1 MNKLKALIVGA
12 TGATGRELVKL
23 LLENENF
30 ESVTIFVRTI
40 PDISHPKLIIH
51 KIDFSR
57 LHEYEHL
64 IIGDVLFS
72 ALGTTLKDAG
82 SKELQYIIDFD
93 YQYEFA
99 KFAAKNKVSFYSLVS
114 SAGANY
120 KSLFFYP
127 KIKGELEEAIKKLCF
142 KKIQIFQPSF
152 LVRQEDVIRTGEKI
166 GIFFFSILN
175 RIGLLKSLRPIS
187 VKYLAQKMISM
198 IFDENE
204 EKIRVLKL
212 KDIVKK

>member
-1 MNKLKALIVGA
+1 MNKLKALVVGA
-12 TGATGRELVKL
+12 TGATGRELVKF

-30 ESVTIFVRTI
+30 ESVTIFVRTV
-40 PDISHPKLIIH
+40 PDILHPKLIIH

-99 KFAAKNKVSFYSLVS
+99 KLAAKNKVSFYSLVS

-127 KIKGELEEAIKKLCF
+127 KIKGELEEAIKKLHF
-142 KKIQIFQPSF
+142 EKIQIFQPSF
-152 LVRQEDVIRTGEKI
+152 LVRQDDVIRTGEKI

-175 RIGLLKSLRPIS
+175 SIGLLKSLRPIS
-187 VKYLAQKMISM
+187 VKFLAEKMISM
-198 IFDENE
+198 IFYENE
-204 EKIRVLKL
+204 EKVQVFKL
-212 KDIVKK
+212 NDIVKK

>member
-1 MNKLKALIVGA
+1 MKKLKALIIGA

-23 LLENENF
+23 LLENKNF
-30 ESVTIFVRTI
+30 ESITIFVRTA
-40 PDISHPKLIIH
+40 PNISHPKLIIH

-57 LHEYEHL
+57 LYEYEHL

-72 ALGTTLKDAG
+72 AFGTTLKDAG
-82 SKELQYIIDFD
+82 SKEFQYIIDFD

-99 KFAAKNKVSFYSLVS
+99 KLAAKNKVSFYSLVS

-127 KIKGELEEAIKKLCF
+127 KIKGELEEAIKKLSF

-152 LVRQEDVIRTGEKI
+152 LVRQKDIIRIGEKI

-175 RIGLLKSLRPIS
+175 SIGLLKSLRPIS
-187 VKYLAQKMISM
+187 VKFLAEKMISM
-198 IFDENE
+198 IFYENE
-204 EKIRVLKL
+204 EKVKVFKL
-212 KDIVKK
+212 NDIVKK